1 MHLDVRQIVRFYYGT
16 ELGRI
21 VQRSLSDQVSGVWP
35 NTKGQTVAGFGFASP
50 LLNPFLA
57 ASRRVLCL
65 MPDQQGVVA
74 WPRLRLDG
82 ENRSVLVEETS
93 WPVATGLVDRLVV
106 LHGLETCE
114 SPAAL
119 LEEVWRTLGPGGR
132 AIFIVPNRSGL
143 WARLDA
149 TPFGFGRPYSLMQLE
164 TLLQNHRFSLERRIS
179 ALYMPPSHRQFWI
192 RTARYW
198 EGFSHQFPVPFAAG
212 VLIVEATKRQHAPV
226 GRGLGDAVRAPLEVL
241 DGMRKPAAGP
251 VSGRTGLKSD
261 CRLPNRPDASGTMR
275 LAREHGARK

>member
-1 MHLDVRQIVRFYYGT
+1 MHLDVRQIGKFYYGT
-16 ELGRI
+16 RLGRI
-21 VQRSLSDQVSGVWP
+21 VQRSLGDQVSGVWS

-65 MPDQQGVVA
+65 MPAQQGVAA
-74 WPRLRLDG
+74 WPRLRADS
-82 ENRSVLVEETS
+82 ENRSVLVEETN

-119 LEEVWRTLGPGGR
+119 LDEVWRTLGPGGR

-143 WARLDA
+143 WARRDV

-164 TLLQNHRFSLERRIS
+164 TLLQNHRFSPERRIS
-179 ALYMPPSHRQFWI
+179 ALYMPPSHRPFWI

-241 DGMRKPAAGP
+241 DGIRKPAAGP
-251 VSGRTGLKSD
+251 ASGRTSTIRVAGGE
-261 CRLPNRPDASGTMR
+261 RGPEFAAEPRPVRDRGP
-275 LAREHGARK
+275 RK